1 MQTEENPMPCS
12 YTSIYADASTPI
24 IAGASI
30 PTITGDV
37 ETGTNNAPAPAPA
50 SPPAPVQA
58 ISADILATEINN
70 IKMNIDDI
78 ETKLKRTIF
87 SYAGEIASNILL
99 LILAIKVFGNL

>member
-1 MQTEENPMPCS
+1 MQTEENRMPCS

-24 IAGASI
+24 IAGASTPI
-30 PTITGDV
+30 IFTDV
-37 ETGTNNAPAPAPA
+37 ETGTNSNAV
-50 SPPAPVQA
+50 PPAPLQA